1 MVDSVPAELLEL
13 QTRFETWR
21 GNRKYVRESIPD
33 ELRSAARKMLR
44 RYPPSLVHRILKVDP
59 SRLKKR
65 PPAKRS
71 APRAT
76 APKKKKPTQLRPTR
90 PGVPKQKSKSSSRA
104 QVAAW
109 PQPAFFNL
117 PAAALLPADS
127 SAAHIPA
134 PCRLQLERAD
144 GSRLTLTLP
153 GLDASIINSLL
164 ADFLRGG
171 RL

>member
-13 QTRFETWR
+13 QARFETWR
-21 GNRKYVRESIPD
+21 ANRQYVREPIPD
-33 ELRSAARKMLR
+33 ELRSAALEMLLS
-44 RYPPSLVHRILKVDP
+44 YPPSLVHRVLKLDP
-59 SRLKKR
+59 SRLKKKK
-65 PPAKRS
+65 PAKR
-71 APRAT
+71 PT
-76 APKKKKPTQLRPTR
+76 PKAASPNKKSTPTR
-90 PGVPKQKSKSSSRA
+90 HIRPVAPKQKSKSSARA

-117 PAAALLPADS
+117 PTVPSPLVDS

-134 PCRLQLERAD
+134 PCRLQLERSD

-171 RL
+171 KL